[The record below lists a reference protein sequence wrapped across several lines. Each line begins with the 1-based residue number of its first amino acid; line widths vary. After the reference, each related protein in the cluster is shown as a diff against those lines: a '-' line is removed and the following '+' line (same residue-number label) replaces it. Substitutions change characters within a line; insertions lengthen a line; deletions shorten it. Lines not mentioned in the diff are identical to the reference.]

1 VDRLGCAEG
10 ISFADEWYAQR
21 NFAKDLHVILVQET
35 ALMQGDCYRRPDYP
49 NTWARRHGQG
59 RVFYT
64 ALGNREE
71 VWTNPFFQALV
82 FGGFAWALGNVQA
95 EAEPNL
101 DRVTPRANQ
110 LKS

>member
-1 VDRLGCAEG
+1 
-10 ISFADEWYAQR
+10 
-21 NFAKDLHVILVQET
+21 
-35 ALMQGDCYRRPDYP
+35 
-49 NTWARRHGQG
+49 
-59 RVFYT
+59 
-64 ALGNREE
+64 

-82 FGGFAWALGNVQA
+82 LGGFAWALGNVPA